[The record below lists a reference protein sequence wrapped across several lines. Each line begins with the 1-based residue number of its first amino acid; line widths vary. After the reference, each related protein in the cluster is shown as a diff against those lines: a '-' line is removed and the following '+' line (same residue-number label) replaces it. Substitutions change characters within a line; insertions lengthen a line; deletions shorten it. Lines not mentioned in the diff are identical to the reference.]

1 MTYQLT
7 YIVPADAAD
16 FKELE
21 QIIIDINAQ
30 IAELGGNIKD
40 PISGL
45 IESQFNESFRSDKEV
60 QRIMKEQQAD
70 IFKHRLAYPIKH
82 HRYGYYVSIV
92 FTLGD
97 KNNESTIKSVHSKLK
112 ANKNILRTLINSYDT
127 AHIEEQVDKKEKF
140 KIKEKNRAKANKA
153 VKKEEAADKPQEK
166 ETILAEEPKKTKT
179 KIEDLDE
186 KLEQILNA

>member
-21 QIIIDINAQ
+21 KIIIATNAQ
-30 IAELGGNIKD
+30 VIELGGTIKD

-60 QRIMKEQQAD
+60 MRIMKEQQAD

-92 FTLGD
+92 FALED
-97 KNNESTIKSVHSKLK
+97 KNHEATLKGVHSKLK

-140 KIKEKNRAKANKA
+140 KIKEKNRIKTNKID
-153 VKKEEAADKPQEK
+153 KKEKITAEAK
-166 ETILAEEPKKTKT
+166 ETLLVEEPKKTKT